1 MHLIYLKWCSL
12 NLYCLHGIVPF
23 ALNPLTAISFSL
35 KKKKVF
41 FAFYCFVSLKTIVFI
56 SLIKVHNPKCLYHPM
71 SSIGKQMLVTM
82 MHNFASLEIPRNS
95 LVAQWLKK
103 ERKKERNQH
112 AKIPWGRA

>member
-1 MHLIYLKWCSL
+1 MVLIEFILSTWYCPICTQSTNS
-12 NLYCLHGIVPF
+12 NLFFI
-23 ALNPLTAISFSL
+23 

-71 SSIGKQMLVTM
+71 SSIGKQVLVTM

-103 ERKKERNQH
+103 ERKKERNQP